1 MYIYHYM
8 LVRIYIY
15 IYIYICINVYIFTCM
30 KLMLVSCARCLISH
44 YAVKKMVMQN
54 HFRTLMQRVNDA
66 EMQLQCSNDHGMH
79 GPKAFIH
86 AVVALGIRVHHVV
99 Q

>member
-1 MYIYHYM
+1 
-8 LVRIYIY
+8 
-15 IYIYICINVYIFTCM
+15 M
-30 KLMLVSCARCLISH
+30 KLMLHMSQLQMLHFTLCSDL
-44 YAVKKMVMQN
+44 KKMVMQN

-79 GPKAFIH
+79 GPKTFIH